1 VPECLID
8 LCVNL
13 SVLRVYKCLFTQRT
27 QRQTTKFTKKLE
39 TDPLLA
45 IRRCCSHAS
54 KDSVQYDT
62 IEGMVKAQSITERAQ
77 TFGELRASG
86 YVSRSVKDE
95 MRANLIAKLRGGERL
110 FPGILGYD
118 ESVVPQIVNAV
129 LAKHNLI
136 LLGLRGQAKS
146 RLIRQLTGLMDDE
159 IPIIA
164 GSEVNDDPFAPLSAF
179 GRQQIELHGDETKID
194 WVNRG
199 NRFVEKLA
207 TPDVTIADIIGDVDP
222 IKAARGG
229 HLLSDELTIHFGLL
243 PRANR
248 GIFAI
253 NELPDLAGKIQVG
266 LFNIMQEGDVQ
277 IKGYPVRLP
286 LDVMLVF
293 SANPEDY
300 TARGKI
306 ITPLKDRIGA
316 EIHTHYP
323 ANVQLSSEITK
334 QEAWT
339 SRPGF
344 ESFSLS
350 IPEFISETIEQIA
363 FEARDDQRVDKRSGV
378 SQRFSISALESAV
391 SNAERRALIT
401 GESEIVPRISDIY
414 SALPSMTGKME
425 LEYEGEQIG
434 ATRLAKDLIKRAS
447 GVIFEGFFLGID
459 FAPAVQ
465 WFDEGNRLLLS
476 DTASAQECAMLLESV
491 PDLIDLTLVPLDF
504 DRKEKAKMVSACEF
518 VLEGLYAQN
527 KISRSEDGSYEAVT
541 KAKRDRRG
549 MIYED
554 LTDLEGYN

>member
-1 VPECLID
+1 MSKV
-8 LCVNL
+8 
-13 SVLRVYKCLFTQRT
+13 RT
-27 QRQTTKFTKKLE
+27 
-39 TDPLLA
+39 LA
-45 IRRCCSHAS
+45 
-54 KDSVQYDT
+54 
-62 IEGMVKAQSITERAQ
+62 
-77 TFGELRASG
+77 ELRTSG
-86 YVSRSVKDE
+86 YASRSVKDE
-95 MRANLIAKLRGGERL
+95 MRANLIKKLRNGEKL
-110 FPGILGYD
+110 FQGILGY
-118 ESVVPQIVNAV
+118 EETVIPQLINAV

-146 RLIRQLTGLMDDE
+146 RIIRQLTELLDEE

-164 GSEVNDDPFAPLSAF
+164 DSEINDNPFQPLSAF
-179 GRQQIELHGDETKID
+179 GRQQIEADGDETKID
-194 WVNRG
+194 WVKRDS
-199 NRFVEKLA
+199 RFVEKLA
-207 TPDVTIADIIGDVDP
+207 TPDVTIADIIGDIDP
-222 IKAARGG
+222 IKAAKGG

-316 EIHTHYP
+316 EIQTHYP
-323 ANVQLSSEITK
+323 KDVGLGTSITK

-339 SRPGF
+339 VREGF
-344 ESFSLS
+344 EDFTVE
-350 IPEFISETIEQIA
+350 IPDFIAETIEQIA
-363 FEARDDQRVDKRSGV
+363 FEARDDQRIDKRSGV
-378 SQRFSISALESAV
+378 SQRFPITALESAV

-401 GESEIVPRISDIY
+401 SESDIVPRISDVY

-434 ATRLAKDLIKRAS
+434 AQRLAKDLIKRAC

-459 FAPAVQ
+459 FEPTVR
-465 WFDEGNRLLLS
+465 WFDEGNKLLLS
-476 DTASAQECAMLLESV
+476 ETVSAEEAAMLLDAVPELIESTKT
-491 PDLIDLTLVPLDF
+491 TLDIG
-504 DRKEKAKMVSACEF
+504 RKEQAKLVSACEF

-527 KISRSEDGSYEAVT
+527 KISRNEEGGYEAVT

>member
-1 VPECLID
+1 M
-8 LCVNL
+8 
-13 SVLRVYKCLFTQRT
+13 QART
-27 QRQTTKFTKKLE
+27 L
-39 TDPLLA
+39 
-45 IRRCCSHAS
+45 
-54 KDSVQYDT
+54 
-62 IEGMVKAQSITERAQ
+62 
-77 TFGELRASG
+77 GELKESG
-86 YVSRSVKDE
+86 YASRSVKDE
-95 MRANLIAKLRGGERL
+95 MRGNLIAKLRDGERL

-118 ESVVPQIVNAV
+118 ESVVPQLVNAV
-129 LAKHNLI
+129 LSRHNFI

-146 RLIRQLTGLMDDE
+146 RIIRQLTELLDDQM
-159 IPIIA
+159 PIIA
-164 GSEVNDDPFAPLSAF
+164 GSEINDNPFAPLSAY
-179 GRQQIELHGDETKID
+179 GRQQFDQLGDETRIQ
-194 WVNRG
+194 WVHRD

-222 IKAARGG
+222 IKAAKGG

-248 GIFAI
+248 GIFAM

-316 EIHTHYP
+316 EIQTHYP
-323 ANVQLSSEITK
+323 ANVQISAEITK

-339 SRPGF
+339 RRNGF
-344 ESFSLS
+344 ENFTVE

-391 SNAERRALIT
+391 SNAERRALAT
-401 GESEIVPRISDIY
+401 GEKEIVPRISDIY
-414 SALPSMTGKME
+414 AALPAMTGKME

-434 ATRLAKDLIKRAS
+434 AARIAKDLIKAAC

-459 FAPAVQ
+459 FAPTVV
-465 WFDEGNRLLLS
+465 WFDEGNKLLLS
-476 DTASAQECAMLLESV
+476 DTASANECVGLLESV
-491 PDLIDLTLVPLDF
+491 PDLIESTLVPLEF
-504 DRKEKAKMVSACEF
+504 SKTENAKLVSACEF

-527 KISRSEDGSYEAVT
+527 KIARNEDGGFEAVT

-554 LTDLEGYN
+554 FTDVEGYN